1 MIFSSPYGELFCS
14 VHFAQD
20 VMVAANVCFWVVGD
34 VDPYDFGVVHS
45 VRAVT
50 FVITVSFR
58 EEQAPP
64 LPRLSRILHVP
75 PRRAVRLGKE
85 KCRRFHDAR
94 IDGNVGVFV

>member
-1 MIFSSPYGELFCS
+1 MIFSSLHGELFCD

-20 VMVAANVCFWVVGD
+20 VMVAVNVCFWVVGD
-34 VDPYDFGVVHS
+34 ACPYDFGAVHS

-75 PRRAVRLGKE
+75 PRPNREVGQK